1 MWKNHAHAAAGAIP
15 IPAPKSAAQFPI
27 NPYIIAWVCIG
38 IYIAAL
44 GFSGFRLY
52 TGIQERRALAE
63 KEFFNL
69 ADVSA
74 TAGTNGFM
82 TELFKET
89 VLDALETSKTLQGV
103 ILSAG
108 PAGNYTFE
116 RFKGETVN
124 WTGDV
129 PHFKSQFGISKKPFM
144 EGLQIPSIRNVYISA
159 VYSTIDY
166 SQIIVILKHTLFVI
180 AAAFGIACLVF
191 ILQFFPAQTA
201 YPPSV
206 KPVKRKPEA
215 PQAKKEPP
223 APDQVSP
230 APAVHDP
237 QDPHDPSFP
246 LSPRTEDAPKPGP
259 AVPPPSAEEVQG
271 LLSKR
276 IGDESAIRDRLASE
290 LHHCAFF
297 EQDMVFMIMALK
309 GKTQPDTLY
318 PLLIDEVLRFFILP
332 DLIFEK
338 KPWGIALILPDITLD
353 QGLAKSGEFHQH
365 ILGKHPEFVQ
375 TKESLYI
382 GMSSRAGRFI
392 NAERLMLEAGQ
403 ALEKARE
410 DASAP
415 IVAFRSD
422 PEKYRAFMASQN
434 TKHP

>member
-1 MWKNHAHAAAGAIP
+1 MWKNHVHTATGALN
-15 IPAPKSAAQFPI
+15 IPAPKSAAQFTI
-27 NPYIIAWVCIG
+27 NPYIIAWICIG

-44 GFSGFRLY
+44 GFSGFRFY
-52 TGIQERRALAE
+52 TGLQERRALAE

-74 TAGTNGFM
+74 AEGTTGFM
-82 TELFKET
+82 TELFKEK
-89 VLDALETSKTLQGV
+89 VLNALEASKTLQGV

-124 WTGDV
+124 WTGDI
-129 PHFKSQFGISKKPFM
+129 PHFKPQFGISKKPFV
-144 EGLQIPSIRNVYISA
+144 EGLQIPSMRNVYISA

-166 SQIIVILKHTLFVI
+166 TQILIILKHTLFVI
-180 AAAFGIACLVF
+180 AAAFGIACLAFV
-191 ILQFFPAQTA
+191 LQFFPAQTA

-206 KPVKRKPEA
+206 KPVKPKPEA
-215 PQAKKEPP
+215 AQAKKDPP
-223 APDQVSP
+223 APDKAGP
-230 APAVHDP
+230 APQVQDS
-237 QDPHDPSFP
+237 QDPHDPAFP
-246 LSPRTEDAPKPGP
+246 HSPQTEEAPKSEPG
-259 AVPPPSAEEVQG
+259 VPPPSAEEVQG

-338 KPWGIALILPDITLD
+338 TPWGIALILPDITLD

-365 ILGKHPEFVQ
+365 ILSKHPEFVQ
-375 TKESLYI
+375 TKENLYI

-434 TKHP
+434 TKRP